1 MREMKMWKA
10 LAVAVVAFAVI
21 AWVVGFLVGLAIKT
35 ALLIAFVAAVLIGG
49 SMLLA
54 RTRRLLSG
62 PRRDEAEPVD
72 RLRHFH

>member
-54 RTRRLLSG
+54 RTR
-62 PRRDEAEPVD
+62 
-72 RLRHFH
+72 